1 MPKTITV
8 TVTKTVQTAQ
18 YEPVTVTVT
27 EVREVSSEKDSEE
40 THLKMY
46 TGVTKSVK
54 KFIDNELAKYATVA
68 AKEKKRSRE

>member
-46 TGVTKSVK
+46 TACTKSVK
-54 KFIDNELAKYATVA
+54 KFIDNEMAKYTTAKT
-68 AKEKKRSRE
+68 KEKRRTKE